1 MRHTP
6 NRSAESGFAV
16 SRAFSRPKMYDLH
29 AHILPGVDDGAR
41 DMGEALAM
49 SREAARTGTKII
61 LATPH
66 RRDIT
71 ENWSVAHIAK
81 LVDDLNARA
90 AALGLGISHALGMEN
105 HLDEDLPAEI
115 DAGRALTMNGT
126 RYILI
131 EPPFFGAPDW
141 IEPTL
146 EQVQKRGL
154 IPVLAHPERIEAF
167 QRDPEFLARLVG
179 RGMLSQITSGSVVGT
194 WGDDVADFARELLA
208 RRLAHVMASDTHAPD
223 GLRSPNMS
231 VGIREASRIV
241 GESAA
246 LAMVRD
252 VPLAILRDRP
262 VEIPPPLPG

>member
-1 MRHTP
+1 
-6 NRSAESGFAV
+6 
-16 SRAFSRPKMYDLH
+16 
-29 AHILPGVDDGAR
+29 
-41 DMGEALAM
+41 M

-71 ENWSVAHIAK
+71 ENWSVAHIRR
-81 LVDDLNARA
+81 LVDELNARA
-90 AALGLGISHALGMEN
+90 AALGLGITHALGMEN

-146 EQVQKRGL
+146 ERVQERGL
-154 IPVLAHPERIEAF
+154 VPVLAHPERIEAF
-167 QRDPEFLARLVG
+167 QRDPDFLARLIE
-179 RGMLSQITSGSVVGT
+179 RGMLSQITAGSVVGT
-194 WGDDVADFARELLA
+194 WGDEVAAFTRELLA
-208 RRLAHVMASDTHAPD
+208 RRMAHIMASDTHAPA
-223 GLRSPNMS
+223 GLRSPDMAI
-231 VGIREASRIV
+231 GLKAASRIA

-246 LAMVRD
+246 RAMIAD
-252 VPLAILRDRP
+252 TPLAILEDRAA
-262 VEIPPPLPG
+262 EIPRTRSG

>member
-1 MRHTP
+1 
-6 NRSAESGFAV
+6 
-16 SRAFSRPKMYDLH
+16 MYDLH
-29 AHILPGVDDGAR
+29 AHILPAVDDGAR
-41 DMGEALAM
+41 DMDEAMAM

-71 ENWSVAHIAK
+71 ENWSVAHIRR
-81 LVDDLNARA
+81 LIDEMNARA
-90 AALGLGISHALGMEN
+90 AALGLGITHALGMEN

-131 EPPFFGAPDW
+131 EPPFFGSPDW

-146 EQVQKRGL
+146 ARVQERGL

-167 QRDPEFLARLVG
+167 QRDPDFLARLIK

-194 WGDDVADFARELLA
+194 WGGEVQEFARELLT
-208 RRLAHVMASDTHAPD
+208 RGMAHIMASDAHAPA
-223 GLRSPNMS
+223 GLRSPDMT
-231 VGIREASRIV
+231 VGLKAAAQIV
-241 GESAA
+241 GEKAA
-246 LAMVRD
+246 LAMLVD
-252 VPLAILRDRP
+252 TPLAILEDR
-262 VEIPPPLPG
+262 VDILDRI

>member
-1 MRHTP
+1 
-6 NRSAESGFAV
+6 
-16 SRAFSRPKMYDLH
+16 MYDLH
-29 AHILPGVDDGAR
+29 AHILPAVDDGAR
-41 DMGEALAM
+41 TMDEALAM

-71 ENWSVAHIAK
+71 ENWSVARIRH
-81 LVDDLNARA
+81 LVDEMNARA
-90 AALGLGISHALGMEN
+90 AALGLGITHALGMEN
-105 HLDEDLPAEI
+105 HLSEDLPAEI

-146 EQVQKRGL
+146 DRVQKRGL

-167 QRDPEFLARLVG
+167 QRAPDFLARLLK

-194 WGDDVADFARELLA
+194 WGDEVAAFTRELLS
-208 RRLAHVMASDTHAPD
+208 RRMAHIMSSDTHAPE
-223 GLRSPNMS
+223 GLRSPDMAI
-231 VGIREASRIV
+231 GLKAASQIV
-241 GESAA
+241 GEKAA
-246 LAMVRD
+246 LAMICD
-252 VPLAILRDRP
+252 TPLAILEDRAAG
-262 VEIPPPLPG
+262 VGEGGGHSQIPTRAIP

>member
-1 MRHTP
+1 
-6 NRSAESGFAV
+6 
-16 SRAFSRPKMYDLH
+16 MYDLH

-41 DMGEALAM
+41 TMSEALAM

-66 RRDIT
+66 RRDVT
-71 ENWSVAHIAK
+71 ENLSVAHIAR
-81 LVDDLNARA
+81 LLDEMNARA

-146 EQVQKRGL
+146 AKVQERGL
-154 IPVLAHPERIEAF
+154 TPVLAHPERIEAF
-167 QRDPEFLARLVG
+167 QRDPDFLARLVA
-179 RGMLSQITSGSVVGT
+179 RGMLSQITAGSVVGT
-194 WGDDVADFARELLA
+194 WGDEVASFTRELLR
-208 RRLAHVMASDTHAPD
+208 RRLASVMASDTHAPE
-223 GLRSPNMS
+223 GLRSPRLAIG
-231 VGIREASRIV
+231 VKAASRIV

-246 LAMVRD
+246 REMIVD
-252 VPLAILRDRP
+252 TPLAILENRP
-262 VEIPPPLPG
+262 VEILPPR

>member
-1 MRHTP
+1 
-6 NRSAESGFAV
+6 
-16 SRAFSRPKMYDLH
+16 MYDLH
-29 AHILPGVDDGAR
+29 AHILPAVDDGAR
-41 DMGEALAM
+41 TMDEAMAM

-71 ENWSVAHIAK
+71 ENWSVAHIRR
-81 LVDDLNARA
+81 LVAEMNDRA
-90 AALGLGISHALGMEN
+90 SALGLGITHALGMEN
-105 HLDEDLPAEI
+105 HLSEDLPAEI

-146 EQVQKRGL
+146 ERVQDRGL

-167 QRDPEFLARLVG
+167 QRDPDFLARLLK

-194 WGDDVADFARELLA
+194 WGEEVAAFTRELLS
-208 RRLAHVMASDTHAPD
+208 RRMAHIMSSDTHAPK
-223 GLRSPNMS
+223 GLRSPDMTI
-231 VGIREASRIV
+231 GLKAASEIV
-241 GESAA
+241 GEKAA
-246 LAMVRD
+246 LAMIRD
-252 VPLAILRDRP
+252 TPLAILEDRE
-262 VEIPPPLPG
+262 VGNQTGIATNKSLLP